1 MYFNLKNPKR
11 SYDTIILV
19 IISRL
24 EEILASANRLRHVP
38 MSFFN
43 IKGLRHLNLVNNDI
57 TTLLSNDDVT
67 EQFDL
72 DDTLHDNVTWQCYS
86 LKSLNLAGN
95 QLTSI
100 PGAIHAANSLEKL
113 QLCRNKLTSFPV
125 GWKCPL
131 VSTIDYSS
139 VKPWAN

>member
-1 MYFNLKNPKR
+1 
-11 SYDTIILV
+11 
-19 IISRL
+19 
-24 EEILASANRLRHVP
+24 

-57 TTLLSNDDVT
+57 TTLLSYNDVT
-67 EQFDL
+67 EQFDV
-72 DDTLHDNVTWQCYS
+72 DDALHDNVTWQCYS

-100 PGAIHAANSLEKL
+100 PDAIHAASSLEKL
-113 QLCRNKLTSFPV
+113 QLCRNQLTSFPV

-131 VSTIDYSS
+131 VSTMNASCVS
-139 VKPWAN
+139 PSHFWFVQSGSFSCGRFC